1 MKSFLARWNDIGF
14 VPFKEKERIQKEWN
28 EAMENHFADIRSLE
42 SEKKFSKFRRMVTEF
57 RTSGKDRAL
66 RSEREKLLQ
75 KYRKTEQEIDT
86 LENNIG
92 FFAKS
97 KNADTLVAEVR
108 KKIEQQKEE
117 LLRIEEKIM
126 VNDKK
131 GNRTSQWFWALV
143 NDIGLCE
150 YDDDRWDLDLIDN
163 TVKEWMS
170 DDNPMSL
177 WRQAMKVINSFEG
190 S

>member
-1 MKSFLARWNDIGF
+1 MPYMADNTLKRLDLLPYFPNSRNTDRYEDAEQLRIRYGDDNNIEDIL
-14 VPFKEKERIQKEWN
+14 
-28 EAMENHFADIRSLE
+28 SY
-42 SEKKFSKFRRMVTEF
+42 FSKEPITVFEVLL
-57 RTSGKDRAL
+57 AL
-66 RSEREKLLQ
+66 S
-75 KYRKTEQEIDT
+75 I
-86 LENNIG
+86 
-92 FFAKS
+92 
-97 KNADTLVAEVR
+97 
-108 KKIEQQKEE
+108 
-117 LLRIEEKIM
+117 RIEEKIM
-126 VNDKK
+126 VDDKK

>member
-1 MKSFLARWNDIGF
+1 MDELVVSTY
-14 VPFKEKERIQKEWN
+14 KEYLKKMVVDGETCCYTVLLKQLDLLPYFPNSHNKDRYDDAEQLRIRYGDDN
-28 EAMENHFADIRSLE
+28 NIADILSY
-42 SEKKFSKFRRMVTEF
+42 FSKEPITVFEVLL
-57 RTSGKDRAL
+57 AL
-66 RSEREKLLQ
+66 S
-75 KYRKTEQEIDT
+75 I
-86 LENNIG
+86 
-92 FFAKS
+92 
-97 KNADTLVAEVR
+97 
-108 KKIEQQKEE
+108 
-117 LLRIEEKIM
+117 RIEEKIM
-126 VNDKK
+126 VDDKK

-150 YDDDRWDLDLIDN
+150 YDDDNWDLDLIDN

>member
-117 LLRIEEKIM
+117 LLRIEEKI
-126 VNDKK
+126 K
-131 GNRTSQWFWALV
+131 
-143 NDIGLCE
+143 I
-150 YDDDRWDLDLIDN
+150 IDN
-163 TVKEWMS
+163 
-170 DDNPMSL
+170 
-177 WRQAMKVINSFEG
+177 QF
-190 S
+190 

>member
-1 MKSFLARWNDIGF
+1 MDELVVSTY
-14 VPFKEKERIQKEWN
+14 KEYLKKMVVDGETCCYTVLLKRLDLLPYFPNSRNTDRYEDAEQLRIRYGDDN
-28 EAMENHFADIRSLE
+28 NIADILSY
-42 SEKKFSKFRRMVTEF
+42 FSKEPITVFEVLL
-57 RTSGKDRAL
+57 AL
-66 RSEREKLLQ
+66 S
-75 KYRKTEQEIDT
+75 I
-86 LENNIG
+86 
-92 FFAKS
+92 
-97 KNADTLVAEVR
+97 
-108 KKIEQQKEE
+108 
-117 LLRIEEKIM
+117 RIEEKIM
-126 VNDKK
+126 VDDKK